1 MSDFGFWE
9 LALIMLIALLIVGP
23 ERLPRFLSTVGH
35 WLGRMKK
42 LTTQLKAEF
51 AEETSA
57 QDVKKILSD
66 AQDTL
71 QEASRDVKREF
82 VNTDPL
88 VEAIEDQID
97 KGRFEADAEINKTNS
112 NEHNSKTSE
121 TETLEK
127 KQHDH
132 NG

>member
-9 LALIMLIALLIVGP
+9 LALTMLIALLIVGP
-23 ERLPRFLSTVGH
+23 ERLPRLLSTVGH
-35 WLGRMKK
+35 WIGRMKK
-42 LTTQLKAEF
+42 LTTQLKTEF

-66 AQDTL
+66 AQDTI
-71 QEASRDVKREF
+71 QKASGDVKREF
-82 VNTDPL
+82 LNTDPL

-97 KGRFEADAEINKTNS
+97 KGRFEADSEIDKTGG
-112 NEHNSKTSE
+112 NEPSSKTDE
-121 TETLEK
+121 PDPLEK
-127 KQHDH
+127 KQHDP

>member
-23 ERLPRFLSTVGH
+23 ERLPRLLSTVGH
-35 WLGRMKK
+35 WIGRMKK
-42 LTTQLKAEF
+42 LTTQLKTEF
-51 AEETSA
+51 AEESSA

-66 AQDTL
+66 AQDTI
-71 QEASRDVKREF
+71 QKASGDIKREF
-82 VNTDPL
+82 LNTDPL
-88 VEAIEDQID
+88 VEAIEDQIG
-97 KGRFEADAEINKTNS
+97 KGRFEADSEIDKTGGTETS
-112 NEHNSKTSE
+112 SKTDE
-121 TETLEK
+121 PEPLKK